1 VKPTFTDWD
10 KLQPGEIICNDCL
23 FWFDESSE
31 ALTKKV
37 GKWWLTF
44 EEFLVANSDRVEGW
58 RKRNGMRCMP
68 TPHDLKMELTWGGW
82 CIPQRMRNYSH
93 FIVNGEW
100 IPLSKGDKAQMKE
113 LLLGEPF
120 PELAAIAES
129 GQKHIVFRA
138 TRNPPGAKAGWVQFE
153 EQSLFLEPEKLA
165 VLLSEI
171 EELYTTFS
179 KAEIESGDY
188 ASYRILKFGFDEW
201 MALEA
206 EIKSLRGG
214 LLFAL
219 AIFLAQKGDE
229 NAPESS
235 RFAHGDLAGDTA
247 GLQEQVPKNDL
258 AAVRGQREVGG
269 LHEQP
274 GQVRQLTLL

>member
-1 VKPTFTDWD
+1 MKVAASQCWREALLEQRTCRICGKDGIGQPFDDWVKPTFTDWD

-23 FWFDESSE
+23 FWFDERSE
-31 ALTKKV
+31 LLAQKV
-37 GKWWLTF
+37 DK
-44 EEFLVANSDRVEGW
+44 D
-58 RKRNGMRCMP
+58 K
-68 TPHDLKMELTWGGW
+68 
-82 CIPQRMRNYSH
+82 PQRMRNYSH
-93 FIVNGEW
+93 FIVGGEW
-100 IPLSKGDKAQMKE
+100 IPLSKGDKARMKE
-113 LLLGEPF
+113 LLLREPF